1 MRSFLKIFFASLL
14 ALFIFTLI
22 GIFIGVWFIAKAS
35 QPDKP
40 ELGSKGLLVLDLTVA
55 YPEQAK
61 NNPLAAFS
69 SSEEN
74 SIPSLQEVVSL
85 LHHAKTDTTI
95 KGLFIKADNNPNG
108 FAASEE
114 LRAAVKDFKESKKFV
129 VAYGEVITQKAF
141 YVASIADKVYC
152 HPSGGLEFDGFSS
165 NLYFVK
171 GLLDK
176 LEIEPEIFY
185 AGKFK
190 SATEPFRA
198 TQMTEPNRL
207 QTTVWLGDLYN
218 HFLENVAESRS
229 LDTAQLR
236 ALAVNGTI
244 QRASDALQNHL
255 VDGLKYN
262 DELIAELFSLLHQ
275 KDKDNDKLNYIS
287 LSKYAKATNI
297 QNTYGKDKIAVLYA
311 DGEIV
316 SGKGQDEQ
324 IGSDDYVKL
333 IRKLRLDEDVKAIV
347 FRVNSPGGSSLASD
361 AIWRE
366 IVLAKSEKPVVVSMG
381 NYAASGGYYI
391 SCAGD
396 SIFADPGTITG
407 SIGVFSMLPNLQS
420 FFKNKLGVTFDGVKT
435 GPYADMGSSTRPL
448 TSTEKRFLQA
458 DVDSIYYT
466 FKSRVAEGRKKDIGY
481 IDSIAQGRV
490 WTGQRAIDL
499 GLVDR
504 IGTLQDAIE
513 SAARLAKTKDYRTKS
528 YPEEKSILEQLLNG
542 SFSKTIKANSIK
554 EEIGSQQYNMLLKLK
569 SVQSMFGAPQSR
581 LPFEF
586 DIR

>member
-1 MRSFLKIFFASLL
+1 ML
-14 ALFIFTLI
+14 ALFLFTLI

-40 ELGSKGLLVLDLTVA
+40 ELGSKGLLVLDLTVV
-55 YPEQAK
+55 YPEQSRTNPFAALSGNED
-61 NNPLAAFS
+61 NNV
-69 SSEEN
+69 
-74 SIPSLQEVVSL
+74 PSLQEVVNL
-85 LHHAKTDTTI
+85 LHHAKTDTTV
-95 KGLFIKADNNPNG
+95 KGLYIKADNNPNG

-114 LRAAVKDFKESKKFV
+114 LRAAVLDFKESKKFV
-129 VAYGEVITQKAF
+129 VAYGEVITQKAL
-141 YVASIADKVYC
+141 YVASAADKLYC
-152 HPSGGLEFDGFSS
+152 HPGGGLEFDGFSS

-287 LSKYAKATNI
+287 LSKYAKATNS

-366 IVLAKSEKPVVVSMG
+366 IVLAKAAKPVVVSMG

-448 TSTEKRFLQA
+448 TPTEKRFLQA
-458 DVDSIYYT
+458 DVDTIYYT

-504 IGTLQDAIE
+504 MGTLQDAIE

-542 SFSKTIKANSIK
+542 SFSKTIKAHSIK

-569 SVQSMFGAPQSR
+569 SVQSMFGAPQAR

>member
-1 MRSFLKIFFASLL
+1 MRSFFKIFFASLL
-14 ALFIFTLI
+14 ALIIFTLL
-22 GIFIGVWFIAKAS
+22 GVFIGVWLIAKAS

-40 ELGSKGLLVLDLTVA
+40 EMGSKGLLVLDLTVA
-55 YPEQAK
+55 YREQAK
-61 NNPLAAFS
+61 NNPFTFLMGD
-69 SSEEN
+69 EDN
-74 SIPSLQEVVSL
+74 NTPSLQNVVSL
-85 LHHAKTDTTI
+85 LHFAKTDSTV
-95 KGLFIKADNNPNG
+95 KGLYIKADNNPNG
-108 FAASEE
+108 FATSEE
-114 LRAAVKDFKESKKFV
+114 LRAAVIDFKQSKKFV
-129 VAYGEVITQKAF
+129 VAYGEVISQKAF
-141 YVASIADKVYC
+141 YVASAADKVYC
-152 HPSGGLEFDGFSS
+152 HPSGGLEWSGFSS

-218 HFLENVAESRS
+218 HFLWNVAQSRS

-236 ALAVNGTI
+236 ALAFNGTI
-244 QRASDALQNHL
+244 QRATDALQNHL
-255 VDGLKYN
+255 VDGLKYS
-262 DELIAELFSLLHQ
+262 DEMNTELTSLTKQ
-275 KDKDNDKLNYIS
+275 KENDKLNFIS
-287 LSKYAKATNI
+287 LSKYAKAN
-297 QNTYGKDKIAVLYA
+297 NNLHYYGKDKIAVLYA

-316 SGKGQDEQ
+316 NGKGQDGQ
-324 IGSDDYVKL
+324 IGSDEFVKL
-333 IRKLRLDEDVKAIV
+333 IQKLRLDSDIKAIV

-366 IVLAKSEKPVVVSMG
+366 IVLAKKAKPVVISMG

-407 SIGVFSMLPNLQS
+407 SIGVFSIMPNLQS

-435 GPYADMGSSTRPL
+435 GPYADMGSSIRPL
-448 TSTEKRFLQA
+448 SNTEKNFLQA
-458 DVDSIYYT
+458 DVDSIYFT
-466 FKSRVAEGRKKDIGY
+466 FKSRVAEGRKKDIAY

-490 WTGQRAIDL
+490 WTGQRAIDI
-499 GLVDR
+499 GLVDK
-504 IGTLQDAIE
+504 ISTLNEAIE
-513 SAARLAKTKDYRTKS
+513 CAARLAKTKDYRTKS
-528 YPEEKSILEQLLNG
+528 YPEEKNILEQLLSG
-542 SFSKTIKANSIK
+542 SFSKSVKVNAIK
-554 EEIGSQQYNMLLKLK
+554 EEIGTQQYNMLLKLK
-569 SVQSMFGAPQSR
+569 STQSMFGEPQAR

-586 DIR
+586 DVQ

>member
-1 MRSFLKIFFASLL
+1 ML
-14 ALFIFTLI
+14 ALFLFTLI

-40 ELGSKGLLVLDLTVA
+40 ELGSKGLLVLDLTVV
-55 YPEQAK
+55 YPEQSRTNPFAALSGNED
-61 NNPLAAFS
+61 NNV
-69 SSEEN
+69 
-74 SIPSLQEVVSL
+74 PSLQEVVNL
-85 LHHAKTDTTI
+85 LHHAKTDTTV
-95 KGLFIKADNNPNG
+95 KGLYIKADNNPNG

-114 LRAAVKDFKESKKFV
+114 LRAAVLDFKESKKFV
-129 VAYGEVITQKAF
+129 VAYGEVITQKAL
-141 YVASIADKVYC
+141 YVASAADKLYC
-152 HPSGGLEFDGFSS
+152 HPGGGLEFDGISS

-262 DELIAELFSLLHQ
+262 DELIAELYSLLHQ

-287 LSKYAKATNI
+287 LSKYAKATNS

-366 IVLAKSEKPVVVSMG
+366 IVLAKAAKPVVVSMG

-448 TSTEKRFLQA
+448 TPTEKRFLQA
-458 DVDSIYYT
+458 DVDTIYYT

-504 IGTLQDAIE
+504 MGTLQDAIE

-542 SFSKTIKANSIK
+542 SFSKTIKAHSIK

-569 SVQSMFGAPQSR
+569 SVQSMFGAPQAR